1 MSFADTIQE
10 KIFHEN
16 KLLSSLLEKPD
27 LAGAGYFMAET
38 DISQEQTSSLGQ
50 GFAEIADFPSGAGK
64 NRYASHFVNIDR
76 RSLSNTV
83 FHIDDNTFTSSL
95 PRASHW
101 SIAWSDLMM
110 TMFVLFLS
118 MFAYQAA
125 HEDFLGK
132 KSPEV
137 IGGDTTEA
145 LQTLD
150 SSGAS
155 FPFAPISPG
164 LPLITAGTIKK
175 VEKVA
180 GDSVDPETVH
190 QTTPPP
196 PPRPEITAE
205 PVATAFPPFSPAR
218 MQEEEQQDNLD
229 SDATPPIND
238 MLTESAA
245 PPPPLPA
252 VTEQAEQ
259 ASQPDPPTITE
270 PTPEVADKFQEIY
283 TLSQDALKNNSLD
296 KFAAIDII
304 PDKTMRIIL
313 TGDLLFDVG
322 ESELSEQARKSLQQ
336 VVEVMQ
342 HTPYMVNVVGHTDN
356 LPMRSNRFKSNWE
369 LSVAR
374 ASSVARF
381 LIDEIDMNPNQFVV
395 SGYSSYRP
403 LEPNT
408 TAENRAKNRRV
419 EIIISK
425 RLPQPQPATEQNLQ

>member
-1 MSFADTIQE
+1 MQSYSTSQQGLQE
-10 KIFHEN
+10 I
-16 KLLSSLLEKPD
+16 
-27 LAGAGYFMAET
+27 T
-38 DISQEQTSSLGQ
+38 
-50 GFAEIADFPSGAGK
+50 DFPIGAGK

-118 MFAYQAA
+118 MFAYQTA
-125 HEDFLGK
+125 HQEFLTK
-132 KSPEV
+132 KTPEV

-145 LQTLD
+145 LQILN

-155 FPFAPISPG
+155 LPFNPISPG
-164 LPLITAGTIKK
+164 LPLITGGTVKK

-180 GDSVDPETVH
+180 IESLNPETVY
-190 QTTPPP
+190 QSGTTPSPTKKT
-196 PPRPEITAE
+196 PEL
-205 PVATAFPPFSPAR
+205 
-218 MQEEEQQDNLD
+218 QEEPLSATDNTIKQQQNFALGEISNDNK
-229 SDATPPIND
+229 ATQETISPTPSTPDTIVKPSQPRTVESPPI
-238 MLTESAA
+238 T
-245 PPPPLPA
+245 
-252 VTEQAEQ
+252 
-259 ASQPDPPTITE
+259 PDR
-270 PTPEVADKFQEIY
+270 FQEIY
-283 TLSQDALKNNSLD
+283 TLSKDALKSNSLD

-313 TGDLLFDVG
+313 TGDLLFSVG
-322 ESELSEQARKSLQQ
+322 ESELSKDARTSLQK

-342 HTPYMVNVVGHTDN
+342 RTPYMVNIVGHTDN

-374 ASSVARF
+374 ASTVARF
-381 LIDEIDMNPNQFVV
+381 LIDEMGMNPSQFVV
-395 SGYSSYRP
+395 SGYASYRP
-403 LEPNT
+403 IVPNT
-408 TAENRAKNRRV
+408 NAENRAKNRRV

-425 RLPQPQPATEQNLQ
+425 RLPNPLPATEQNLK